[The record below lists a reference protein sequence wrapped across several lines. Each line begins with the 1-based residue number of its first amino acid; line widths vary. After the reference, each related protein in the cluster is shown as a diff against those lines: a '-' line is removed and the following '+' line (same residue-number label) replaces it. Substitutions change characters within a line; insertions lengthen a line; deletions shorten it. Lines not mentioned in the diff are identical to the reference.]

1 MDQKK
6 SDHPFQLAALPW
18 DEGALAPVISANTI
32 GFHYGKHH
40 AAYVKKLNELV
51 AGTRY
56 AEMPLEQV
64 IASTI
69 GAEET
74 QKIFNNAAQA
84 WNHTFFWDCLRPPSA
99 AKVPRAIAVAI
110 DDSFGSM
117 EAFKKKLSQAAVD
130 QFGSGWAWLVA
141 RGDKLE
147 VISTSNAN
155 NPLTMGA
162 TPLLALDV
170 WEHAYYLDYQNR
182 RPDFADAVIDKLL
195 NWDFAAAQLEK
206 SKSIREAA

>member
-1 MDQKK
+1 MDQNK
-6 SDHPFQLAALPW
+6 SLAFQLPALPW
-18 DEGALAPVISANTI
+18 DEGALAPVISAKTI
-32 GFHYGKHH
+32 GFHHGKHH
-40 AAYVKKLNELV
+40 AAYVKKLNELI

-56 AEMPLEQV
+56 AEMPLEQI
-64 IASTI
+64 IAATV
-69 GAEET
+69 GAEDT
-74 QKIFNNAAQA
+74 QKIFNNAAQT
-84 WNHTFFWDCLRPPSA
+84 WNHTFFWDCLRPPST
-99 AKVPRAIAVAI
+99 AKVPRAIAGAI

-117 EAFKKKLSQAAVD
+117 DDFKKKFSAAAVD
-130 QFGSGWAWLVA
+130 QFGSGWAWLIS

-155 NPLTMGA
+155 TPLTMGA
-162 TPLLALDV
+162 TPLLTLDV

-206 SKSIREAA
+206 AKSIRKAA